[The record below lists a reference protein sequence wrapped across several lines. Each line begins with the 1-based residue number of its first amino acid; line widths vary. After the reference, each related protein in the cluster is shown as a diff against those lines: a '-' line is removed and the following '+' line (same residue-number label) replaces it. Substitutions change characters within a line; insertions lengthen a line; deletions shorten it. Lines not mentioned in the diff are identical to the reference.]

1 MFLECSTP
9 KMKALRSFKTS
20 AHTKKHEMISAKGE
34 GGGCGRLHSIVGI
47 NGMLLV
53 GATEHSTTITD

>member
-34 GGGCGRLHSIVGI
+34 GGGVRETALYSG
-47 NGMLLV
+47 
-53 GATEHSTTITD
+53 D